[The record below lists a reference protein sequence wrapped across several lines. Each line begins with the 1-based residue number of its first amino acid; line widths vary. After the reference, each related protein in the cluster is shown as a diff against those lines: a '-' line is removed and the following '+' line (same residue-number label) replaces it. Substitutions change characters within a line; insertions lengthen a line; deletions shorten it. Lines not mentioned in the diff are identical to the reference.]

1 MRNHR
6 VALINAD
13 VLAVKPVEY
22 VTHGFAFDLA
32 FNPSLYLEMID
43 WVKASKIEYGSH

>member
-1 MRNHR
+1 LRIREDMRNHR

-22 VTHGFAFDLA
+22 VTHGLRSIL
-32 FNPSLYLEMID
+32 PSTLHCI
-43 WVKASKIEYGSH
+43 SK